1 MKPALSV
8 IFFTVSSGAGFG
20 LIALLGL
27 ADLLQRAGGAG
38 GPSDREIA
46 AGGLIALVLVA
57 AGLLSSTLHLANPRN
72 AWRAFSRFRT
82 SWLSREGVFA
92 LAFFPVAVGYLALV
106 EVGAGE
112 GPRAVAAACTV
123 VLAWITLYCTGMI
136 YASLKPIPQWH
147 SPLVPIGYLVLGHY
161 SGALLLLA
169 VLAYTGHQTP
179 PYVDWALGWLVVAA
193 AVKLLYYASMA
204 RANARTTINTATGIS
219 RARVRLLDAGH
230 SHGTFLTDEFC
241 FSVARAHARL
251 GKALVF
257 LVGFVIP
264 LLALLLSPPT
274 LAVAIFAVA
283 AATVGLI
290 LERWFFFAEARH
302 VVRIYHG
309 L

>member
-27 ADLLQRAGGAG
+27 ADLLQRAGGGG

-92 LAFFPVAVGYLALV
+92 LVFFPVAVGAR
-106 EVGAGE
+106 E

-147 SPLVPIGYLVLGHY
+147 SPLVPIGCLVLGHY

-169 VLAYTGHQTP
+169 VLAYAGHQTS
-179 PYVDWALGWLVVAA
+179 PYVLWALGWLVVAA

-204 RANARTTINTATGIS
+204 RANARTTINTATGVS

-241 FSVARAHARL
+241 FSVARAHTRL

-264 LLALLLSPPT
+264 LLALLLSPAT
-274 LAVAIFAVA
+274 LSVAIFAVA
-283 AATVGLI
+283 AATVGLV

-302 VVRIYHG
+302 V
-309 L
+309 